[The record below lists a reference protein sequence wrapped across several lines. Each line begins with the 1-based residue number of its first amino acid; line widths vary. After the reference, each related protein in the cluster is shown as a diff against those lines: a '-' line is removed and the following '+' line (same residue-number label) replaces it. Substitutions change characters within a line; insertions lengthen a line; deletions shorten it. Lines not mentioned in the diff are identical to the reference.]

1 MHMRSTEIG
10 MDSLIAVDL
19 RSWFLKNISVGI
31 PVLEILSNISIADL
45 VEQAVQKVPAKLT
58 PNLTAD
64 GGALSPQTQQIES
77 SGSSS
82 HDTTSSAGPP
92 TPASEPSD
100 ISTSVTSSNE
110 TQLQGHPKVIEKSLK
125 LSPTQSM
132 FWVVHSLLEDKT
144 TLNHTGMYK
153 LTGSLRVSELSDA
166 VVKLSNLH
174 ESLRTMFYQDGDGQV
189 LQGIL
194 KQGPLKL
201 ERKFIAST
209 ENLEQEFEDIK
220 NHVHDLG
227 AGQLLRMV
235 LLTLSSTE
243 NFLIIGIH
251 HVNFDGMCVQVLLR
265 DLEALYSRRPLPQ
278 SVLQYGDFAERQI
291 IAASDGSWDSDL
303 AFWRREFSTV
313 PEPLPLSCARI
324 ATRKPLDHY
333 AVHTADVHLDAGLAA
348 KVRAVSQSHLSTAF
362 HFYLATFRILLQR
375 LILDVENNNQDL
387 CIGIADSNRH
397 ELEALTSLGPYVNL
411 LPLRFNDNPAT
422 FAASLVSARDKTFSA
437 LAHATAPFETVLHAL
452 RVSRD
457 TRFAPLFQA
466 FIDYR
471 LVARER
477 TPFADCVVET
487 LRFEPGRTAYDL
499 SVDILDYQDGGAL
512 IRFFGQ
518 TALYSESDVKL
529 FATCYESFLGSFVEQ
544 PAMKLTAG
552 GWQYPSEYLSRTL
565 ELSRGMYCSRSTL
578 LTLFSWAIQ
587 KLTPYIVRSI
597 YEDEMA
603 GNFVTSS
610 QLGRS
615 KSLTETCHSCC
626 RQRKFSN
633 L

>member
-1 MHMRSTEIG
+1 MRMRSTEIG

-19 RSWFLKNISVGI
+19 RSWFLKNISVSI

-64 GGALSPQTQQIES
+64 GYPLPPQTQEPES

-82 HDTTSSAGPP
+82 LDTPSSAGPP
-92 TPASEPSD
+92 TPASEPSS
-100 ISTSVTSSNE
+100 ISTPVASSNE
-110 TQLQGHPKVIEKSLK
+110 TQCQGHPKLIERSLK

-153 LTGSLRVSELSDA
+153 LTGPLRVSELKEA

-174 ESLRTMFYQDGDGQV
+174 ESLRTIFYQDEDGQV

-194 KQGPLKL
+194 KQGPLEL
-201 ERKFIAST
+201 EHKFIAST
-209 ENLEQEFEDIK
+209 ANLEQEFEDIK

-235 LLTLSSTE
+235 LLTLSPTE

-251 HVNFDGMCVQVLLR
+251 HVNFDGMCVQILLR

-278 SVLQYGDFAERQI
+278 SVLQYGDFAERQRI
-291 IAASDGSWDSDL
+291 LASGGSSDSDL
-303 AFWRREFSTV
+303 AFWRREFASV
-313 PEPLPLSCARI
+313 PKPLPLSCARI

-333 AVHTADVHLDAGLAA
+333 AVHAADVHLDANLAA
-348 KVRAVSQSHLSTAF
+348 KVRTISQSHRSTAF

-375 LILDVENNNQDL
+375 LILDVEHNTQDL

-397 ELEALTSLGPYVNL
+397 ELETLTSLGPYVNL
-411 LPLRFNDNPAT
+411 LPLRFNNNPAT
-422 FAASLVSARDKTFSA
+422 FAACLASARDKTFSA
-437 LAHATAPFETVLHAL
+437 LAHATVPFEAVLHAL

-457 TRFAPLFQA
+457 TRFAPLFQV

-471 LVARER
+471 LGARER
-477 TPFADCVVET
+477 TSFVDCVVET

-518 TALYSESDVKL
+518 TTLYSESDVKA
-529 FATCYESFLGSFVEQ
+529 FAACYKSFLTSFVEQ
-544 PAMKLTAG
+544 PGMALTVG
-552 GWQYPSEYLSRTL
+552 DWQYPSGYLSKTL
-565 ELSRGMYCSRSTL
+565 ELSRGTY
-578 LTLFSWAIQ
+578 
-587 KLTPYIVRSI
+587 
-597 YEDEMA
+597 
-603 GNFVTSS
+603 
-610 QLGRS
+610 
-615 KSLTETCHSCC
+615 HS
-626 RQRKFSN
+626 KFSLLCSAGLSKN
-633 L
+633 